1 MTIIL
6 KDQDQYSLNTNL
18 TMKCCQLRGDGEP
31 RHQGGDRAGRA
42 GEGHEAKAGGR
53 GAALFNIIII
63 HFLHY
68 HFLHYQHLQ
77 VFVFV
82 SLSPADPAP
91 AALSAAAVLEVAE
104 REGRTFVVPRARVET
119 LGYQYTYPCRCAS
132 AYLRISTHIYTPSP
146 AGGSAS
152 RYTPAWT
159 LSVGRSRSICSS

>member
-42 GEGHEAKAGGR
+42 GEGHEATPGGR
-53 GAALFNIIII
+53 GVALFNIIII
-63 HFLHY
+63 

-119 LGYQYTYPCRCAS
+119 LGYQYTYPCRWAV
-132 AYLRISTHIYTPSP
+132 ATHIYTYLHISTHLPLQEDQP
-146 AGGSAS
+146 
-152 RYTPAWT
+152 RDT
-159 LSVGRSRSICSS
+159 LQLGRCR